1 MASIHPLYKTI
12 DQLLK
17 KPFSIDEYQREY
29 KWSISNIDDLLDDLL
44 GKFQSCYRAGDATDK
59 VRGYEDY
66 FLGSVIVTTRN
77 DRSFLIDGQQRVTSL
92 TLLLIYLHRVTIR
105 LQRAMIEN
113 HRDAEQEVYSTLNR
127 EIAPLIYGNDLGT
140 LKFNLDIPERH
151 TVLKALF
158 DGAAFTPDGKDESI
172 QNMYERYQ
180 QIESRA
186 LDEELGDALP
196 HFIYWLLTKVG
207 LIEIATSNDNYAYAI
222 FETMNDRGKPLSPI
236 DMFKAYLLAPV
247 EDPNHRRN
255 ANQVWKQQVRALI
268 SASGESEKDRDA
280 NCIKAWL
287 RAQYAESI
295 RDRQADSSDKDWE
308 LIGKFHRWSRDN
320 HARLNL
326 GNESSNL
333 RFIHDDF
340 PFFAKAY
347 NLILNASEVYTKGLE
362 SVFYVANNEFTWQ
375 NTVLLSPLCASDD
388 ADTVRKKIQVTATY
402 IDIWLIRRVVNYV
415 RIGYSSTSYAMFKL
429 CVDIRRK
436 SLEDLVSTLSERLKI
451 DDITF
456 EGYKSRQRLGLDDF
470 GLNQFSRRY
479 IAHIL
484 ARITSYVETE
494 SGQPDLF
501 PSYVDRQLQNS
512 FDIEHIW
519 PNDYQRY
526 QADFSD
532 QADFQRIR
540 GHIASLLLLPADV
553 NRSLQDKSFE
563 QKVSKYG
570 SQNLFAASLYE
581 ATYRNQPQFLNFKQ
595 RNSLAFEPTATFGK
609 KEQNQR
615 RELVTQ
621 LVNLIWSPERLRA
634 AAE

>member
-1 MASIHPLYKTI
+1 
-12 DQLLK
+12 
-17 KPFSIDEYQREY
+17 
-29 KWSISNIDDLLDDLL
+29 
-44 GKFQSCYRAGDATDK
+44 
-59 VRGYEDY
+59 
-66 FLGSVIVTTRN
+66 
-77 DRSFLIDGQQRVTSL
+77 
-92 TLLLIYLHRVTIR
+92 
-105 LQRAMIEN
+105 
-113 HRDAEQEVYSTLNR
+113 
-127 EIAPLIYGNDLGT
+127 
-140 LKFNLDIPERH
+140 
-151 TVLKALF
+151 
-158 DGAAFTPDGKDESI
+158 
-172 QNMYERYQ
+172 
-180 QIESRA
+180 
-186 LDEELGDALP
+186 
-196 HFIYWLLTKVG
+196 
-207 LIEIATSNDNYAYAI
+207 
-222 FETMNDRGKPLSPI
+222 
-236 DMFKAYLLAPV
+236 
-247 EDPNHRRN
+247 
-255 ANQVWKQQVRALI
+255 
-268 SASGESEKDRDA
+268 
-280 NCIKAWL
+280 
-287 RAQYAESI
+287 
-295 RDRQADSSDKDWE
+295 
-308 LIGKFHRWSRDN
+308 
-320 HARLNL
+320 
-326 GNESSNL
+326 
-333 RFIHDDF
+333 
-340 PFFAKAY
+340 
-347 NLILNASEVYTKGLE
+347 
-362 SVFYVANNEFTWQ
+362 
-375 NTVLLSPLCASDD
+375 
-388 ADTVRKKIQVTATY
+388 
-402 IDIWLIRRVVNYV
+402 
-415 RIGYSSTSYAMFKL
+415 MFKL